1 MVREGLPEVAASKL
15 SLSLEERAMWQR
27 GEVFLAEEAASAKA
41 PGLQE
46 AGARGQERSCGGG
59 GGGGRQGPSGSQGTQ
74 TDPRGTKPLQ
84 CSAES
89 EGIKTGRQEMGGGG
103 G

>member
-59 GGGGRQGPSGSQGTQ
+59 GGGGDKGLLGHRERRLTHVAQSHSSV
-74 TDPRGTKPLQ
+74 LQ
-84 CSAES
+84 KVRE
-89 EGIKTGRQEMGGGG
+89 
-103 G
+103 